1 MVASMT
7 RNLPSRGPHSH
18 PARGVI
24 FATALWRGV
33 MATLVVTLSL
43 VTGLSPAPVA
53 AAPPARVAA
62 WAPACPPA
70 APTPVI
76 AETPWPQQRFDLA
89 RLSQITDG
97 SPVTVAVVDS
107 GVDANVPQLSATVRA
122 GADLLHPGGDGRQDC
137 VGHGTAVASIIAAR
151 ARDGA
156 GLRGLAPGVRI
167 LPIRVSEN
175 VEIDG
180 VATGGGDVADL
191 AAGIEA
197 AVTADPRPGVINL
210 SISTARDD
218 ARWRCSG

>member
-70 APTPVI
+70 
-76 AETPWPQQRFDLA
+76 R
-89 RLSQITDG
+89 
-97 SPVTVAVVDS
+97 TVADS
-107 GVDANVPQLSATVRA
+107 CGTFASTPESTTATV
-122 GADLLHPGGDGRQDC
+122 
-137 VGHGTAVASIIAAR
+137 
-151 ARDGA
+151 
-156 GLRGLAPGVRI
+156 
-167 LPIRVSEN
+167 
-175 VEIDG
+175 
-180 VATGGGDVADL
+180 TG
-191 AAGIEA
+191 E
-197 AVTADPRPGVINL
+197 PSVI
-210 SISTARDD
+210 
-218 ARWRCSG
+218 